1 MSDALVANSASPSA
15 NSATIHALLSAAAHV
30 ERALARV
37 LEPLGLTAAQ
47 YSVLQVM
54 HEVDGQVLGCSE
66 IGKRLAAAAPDVTR
80 LLDRLETVGLVAR
93 ERDKK
98 DRRVVHTRI
107 TGAGVTLLS
116 LAVPLVREAEDQV
129 LADLAS
135 RDRLHLAALLNDVQ
149 RVRSRN

>member
-1 MSDALVANSASPSA
+1 MSDAIVANTLESSA
-15 NSATIHALLSAAAHV
+15 NSAAIHALRAAAAHV
-30 ERALARV
+30 DRAFARV

-107 TGAGVTLLS
+107 TEAGVSLLS
-116 LAVPLVREAEDQV
+116 QAVPLVREAEDQV
-129 LADLAS
+129 LADLAA

-149 RVRSRN
+149 RDRSRN